1 MPVTASWWLKDH
13 VISIVMDGDFSD
25 EDIQM
30 ASNTA
35 YALIDSSDEPYVHVL
50 LDNTTIGQTNAR
62 AADMNRAARPML
74 KHERLGWLGVYGK
87 NNVLTR
93 FATNV
98 VMQLVHN
105 RFRMVN
111 TLEEA
116 LDFLSNLHDAIPDYA
131 TWQQNQH
138 ADQLTDAI
146 ADAPVDKAAQT
157 DTSEP
162 TE

>member
-1 MPVTASWWLKDH
+1 M
-13 VISIVMDGDFSD
+13 
-25 EDIQM
+25 
-30 ASNTA
+30 
-35 YALIDSSDEPYVHVL
+35 
-50 LDNTTIGQTNAR
+50 
-62 AADMNRAARPML
+62 
-74 KHERLGWLGVYGK
+74 YGK

-116 LDFLSNLHDAIPDYA
+116 LDFLSNLHDNIPDYA

-138 ADQLTDAI
+138 VDQLTDAI